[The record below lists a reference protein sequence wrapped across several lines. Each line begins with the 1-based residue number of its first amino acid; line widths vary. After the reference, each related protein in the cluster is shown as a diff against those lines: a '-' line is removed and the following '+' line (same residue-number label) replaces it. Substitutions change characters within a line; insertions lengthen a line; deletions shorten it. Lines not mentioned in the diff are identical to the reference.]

1 MVHIKRNSSKT
12 FCGYSWVKPLQP
24 KTQPV
29 VVLETT
35 TYKKATCRRCKEIFE
50 KLAVHLVED
59 GLWKDLSDLVKSRP
73 TDPSGLAAEVGKQIQ
88 RLEKIANRLEEGE
101 VPLAMLEDAYSSM
114 QALGRAAGVHTI

>member
-1 MVHIKRNSSKT
+1 
-12 FCGYSWVKPLQP
+12 
-24 KTQPV
+24 
-29 VVLETT
+29 
-35 TYKKATCRRCKEIFE
+35 
-50 KLAVHLVED
+50 LAVHLVED